1 MTEDEKSPPPANPEQ
16 EARTVFI
23 PSGKPLPQVPPQ
35 SSVTPPDGSTSVPP
49 PTPEREEVTQPP
61 TPGPIMPP
69 PDASNSGGWDASP
82 PSPPTVP
89 PADPAAEASWD
100 APPAAPPPPVPL
112 PPPAPSPSPT
122 SYGDG
127 LSTSF
132 APRADGKG
140 IQVGDVLNHI
150 FEVKRFIARGGMGE
164 VFEGSNV
171 NSDER
176 VAIKVMLPAL
186 AADPNVISMFRKEAR
201 TLTKL
206 QHEALVQYRVL
217 AQEPQL
223 GVLYIVTEYIDGTNL
238 ADVLGTIAAT
248 PDQLRMLLRRLASGL
263 AAAHALGAIHRD
275 ISPDNVLLEDGK
287 LARAKI
293 IDFGIAKD
301 LDPGSATIVGDGFA
315 GKLNYVAPEQLGD
328 FGRAVGPWTDVY
340 SLGLVIMAVALGR
353 NVQMGGSLVDAVDK
367 RRAGPDLSDMPD
379 EVRPVL
385 EQMLRPNPAERLSSM
400 EAVLAELD
408 RSAAPPASVWT
419 GADTEEGGSNRLL
432 PIIGGV
438 VALLVVLAAAG
449 WYFMGGSK
457 PAGSTAGGP
466 AIAATDS
473 RDPIEVSRSVVDAT
487 LPSVSC
493 TWLQIVDVTKSDN
506 GPLVKLTGVAGNP
519 SEAQSEISQALAQRK
534 ILGANL
540 DFEEVS
546 PITQS
551 GCAALDTY
559 RQVRAPVSTRLSV
572 PQRKFEMRM
581 QPPGKAF
588 AGLSAANAIVD
599 IAIAD
604 PKADFA
610 LIGIE
615 PSGVITV
622 LEGSRAGFIAAVKQ
636 SDNGTPLADMG
647 GDKYRMQLDLDHTGW
662 SGLLLLTGQGPFPK
676 TLIAPPL
683 GARGPNWTDEFVK
696 SAAAKGWQADMVW
709 FKSVDEVKE

>member
-1 MTEDEKSPPPANPEQ
+1 MNEDEKSPPPASPEE

-23 PSGKPLPQVPPQ
+23 PSGQPLPEMPAQSPVAPPEE
-35 SSVTPPDGSTSVPP
+35 STSVPP
-49 PTPEREEVTQPP
+49 PPPERDEVTQPP
-61 TPGPIMPP
+61 TPGPIDAPP
-69 PDASNSGGWDASP
+69 PEVSNGTG
-82 PSPPTVP
+82 
-89 PADPAAEASWD
+89 WD
-100 APPAAPPPPVPL
+100 APPASSPLPPVPSPLL
-112 PPPAPSPSPT
+112 PVPSPAPT
-122 SYGDG
+122 GYGDG

-132 APRADGKG
+132 APRGDGKG

-176 VAIKVMLPAL
+176 VAIKVMLPTL

-248 PDQLRMLLRRLASGL
+248 PDQLRALLRRLASGL

-367 RRAGPDLSDMPD
+367 RRAGPDLSAMP
-379 EVRPVL
+379 EEIRPVL
-385 EQMLRPNPAERLSSM
+385 DLMLRPNPADRLSSM

-408 RSAAPPASVWT
+408 RSAAPPAQAWS
-419 GADTEEGGSNRLL
+419 GADTEEGSGGNRML

-449 WYFMGGSK
+449 WYFLGGSK
-457 PAGSTAGGP
+457 PAAPGAGGP
-466 AIAATDS
+466 VAGASDN
-473 RDPIEVSRSVVDAT
+473 RDPVEVARSVVDST

-519 SEAQSEISQALAQRK
+519 SAAQSEISQALAQRK
-534 ILGANL
+534 ITGANL

-559 RQVRAPVSTRLSV
+559 RQVRAAASTRLAV

-581 QPPGKAF
+581 QPNDPTQSGYPGQI
-588 AGLSAANAIVD
+588 AANVVMEVNV
-599 IAIAD
+599 AD
-604 PKADFA
+604 PKTDFA
-610 LIGIE
+610 LVGIE
-615 PSGVITV
+615 PSGVIDAEFMGDGKVVGRTE
-622 LEGSRAGFIAAVKQ
+622 LKTYAANPRIVT
-636 SDNGTPLADMG
+636 DLG
-647 GDKYRMQLDLDHTGW
+647 GDKFKMQLEVNHAGW
-662 SGLLLLTGQGPFPK
+662 SGVLLLTGKGPFPK
-676 TLIAPPL
+676 DMIAPPL
-683 GARGPNWTDEFVK
+683 GARGPDWTNKFV
-696 SAAAKGWQADMVW
+696 SMAAERGWQTDMVW
-709 FKSVDEVKE
+709 FKTVDEVKE